1 LLEEKRIE
9 AFEQRK
15 NREQNRKFNKQLSL
29 MKKQEKSKGE
39 REVLNEINQIKKNR
53 DANSKEEKLERI
65 LSTPQQ
71 SKKRKAMVR
80 P

>member
-1 LLEEKRIE
+1 
-9 AFEQRK
+9 
-15 NREQNRKFNKQLSL
+15 